1 MCLQNL
7 PEIKKY
13 MESDAYEKL
22 PMNSKGAKFGNKVWT
37 VPQVMWQ
44 SQWLIHQ
51 VILKL
56 DDWEYD
62 QLQNLRVA

>member
-22 PMNSKGAKFGNKVWT
+22 PMNNKGAKFGNKVWT